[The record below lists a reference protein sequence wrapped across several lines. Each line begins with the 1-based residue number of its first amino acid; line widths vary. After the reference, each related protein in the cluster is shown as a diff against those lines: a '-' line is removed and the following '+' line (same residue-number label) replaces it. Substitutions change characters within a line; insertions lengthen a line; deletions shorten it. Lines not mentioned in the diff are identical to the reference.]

1 MVRDSWLDRV
11 FHRRLSQ
18 PVSQLAIRVGASPNQ
33 VTLASLAVGLAGAW
47 TLAGGGA
54 RRGVIGL
61 GLYLAAVVLD
71 HADGE
76 VARLTGTMSR
86 VGHWLDIAAD
96 TAVHAT
102 LVLAMGVAAGR
113 LGEGSGPWL
122 GALAAAGVI
131 ASAAAAS
138 LWPLDPAAGPRT
150 GLARALDGMGNRH
163 GFYALLLAFVVAS
176 AWAPG
181 LLPALLV
188 VVAIGSH
195 VYWAGRVLVGAVARG
210 HAGVRGAALAV
221 AVLLASLAH
230 AEDKAPKLPE
240 PLTKD
245 AIRELVARLSDT
257 EVRQLLIAQL
267 DRAAKPAPAAG
278 GGDMMGMVQGV
289 AGGSAMVRARGGELV
304 RGLGALPAA
313 LAEVRATFLEGRGP
327 GHLGLVLLG
336 FVVTLGVGTLVERL
350 ARRTLGRPAAA
361 LIPAPTGRLATE
373 VTRFVMS
380 LAIELLALI
389 VFAAGVVAT
398 FLVVHQGHVP
408 SRQLVLTLLAAVV
421 LVRVVAV
428 ISRAL
433 LAPADP
439 SARLLPFDDLA
450 ARRLHGGVVRLAVV
464 YAFGGGILGFLSGL
478 GLPAATRD
486 VLGVLLTLVFLAL
499 ALDLVWRVR
508 ADVARL
514 IRGPAPGP
522 LRRLIADG
530 WPVLA
535 SAYLLAVV
543 ATRIWEVLTG
553 TAGASRAP
561 ILSVVLLLALPL
573 ADMFLCRLLGAL
585 LFQRAGADG
594 STRAT
599 FEPVVRRAVHVV
611 VSVVGLLLLADL
623 WQVDLLNLAERGLGG
638 RISGALFGVAISLLL
653 AWIAWEAARTA
664 IDHRLSREGG
674 PGAGER
680 GEEGGGAPASRLR
693 TLLPLLRGTVLV
705 TIVLMGALS
714 VLSALGVNI
723 VPLLAGAGV
732 FGLAIGFGSQTLVR
746 DVVSGA
752 FFLIDDAFR
761 LGEYIEAGD
770 VKGTVER
777 ITIRSLQVRHHRG
790 ALNIVPYGEIKRL
803 RNTSRDWMIMT
814 LEFRL
819 TYDTDL
825 IRVKKIIRRI
835 GEELAADPEL
845 GPELLQP
852 LKSQGVMAT
861 EDSAL
866 LVRAKFMARPGAAPY
881 VIRREA
887 YQRILKAFAAE
898 GVHFAHRQVTV
909 FTAGEEGTSPPAA
922 PGRAAAAAALATE
935 SPAAKPAT

>member
-1 MVRDSWLDRV
+1 MRVR
-11 FHRRLSQ
+11 
-18 PVSQLAIRVGASPNQ
+18 
-33 VTLASLAVGLAGAW
+33 
-47 TLAGGGA
+47 
-54 RRGVIGL
+54 
-61 GLYLAAVVLD
+61 
-71 HADGE
+71 
-76 VARLTGTMSR
+76 
-86 VGHWLDIAAD
+86 
-96 TAVHAT
+96 TAT
-102 LVLAMGVAAGR
+102 
-113 LGEGSGPWL
+113 
-122 GALAAAGVI
+122 
-131 ASAAAAS
+131 
-138 LWPLDPAAGPRT
+138 
-150 GLARALDGMGNRH
+150 
-163 GFYALLLAFVVAS
+163 
-176 AWAPG
+176 
-181 LLPALLV
+181 
-188 VVAIGSH
+188 
-195 VYWAGRVLVGAVARG
+195 
-210 HAGVRGAALAV
+210 GVRIAALAV
-221 AVLLASLAH
+221 AVLLTSLAH
-230 AEDKAPKLPE
+230 AQDKTPKLPE

-245 AIRELVARLSDT
+245 AIRELVARLSDH

-267 DRAAKPAPAAG
+267 DRAAVATPAAG
-278 GGDMMGMVQGV
+278 GRDMMGMVQDV
-289 AGGSAMVRARGGELV
+289 AGRSDMVHARGRELL
-304 RGLGALPAA
+304 RGLVTLPVG
-313 LAEVRATFLEGRGP
+313 LAEARASFLEGRGP
-327 GHLGLVLLG
+327 GHLLLVLLA
-336 FVVTLGVGTLVERL
+336 FLTTLAVGAGVEQIF
-350 ARRTLGRPAAA
+350 RRTAGRSAAA
-361 LIPAPTGRLATE
+361 LIPPPTGRLTTE
-373 VTRFVMS
+373 VTRFVIR
-380 LAIELLALI
+380 LVNELLALV

-398 FLVVHQGHVP
+398 YLVVQQGHVH
-408 SRQLVLTLLAAVV
+408 SRRLVLALLAAVL

-428 ISRAL
+428 LSRAL
-433 LAPADP
+433 LAPTDP
-439 SARLLPFDDLA
+439 AARLLPFHDRA
-450 ARRLHGGVVRLAVV
+450 ARLLHGGVVRLAAV
-464 YAFGGGILGFLSGL
+464 YGFGFGTLRLLGGL
-478 GLPAATRD
+478 GLPPASGDAVSV
-486 VLGVLLTLVFLAL
+486 VLSLVFLGL
-499 ALDLVWRVR
+499 ALDVVWRVR
-508 ADVARL
+508 VDVARL

-535 SAYLLAVV
+535 TAYLVILLV
-543 ATRIWEVLTG
+543 TRVWEILTG
-553 TAGASRAP
+553 ASGTSRAP
-561 ILSVVLLLALPL
+561 ILSVVLVLALPL

-585 LFQRAGADG
+585 LFNRAGAGGDG
-594 STRAT
+594 GTTRAT

-611 VSVVGLLLLADL
+611 VVVMGLLVLADL
-623 WQVDLLNLAERGLGG
+623 WQVDLLHLAERGMGG
-638 RISGALFGVAISLLL
+638 RVSGALFGVAISLLL

-664 IDHRLSREGG
+664 IDHRLAQEAG

-723 VPLLAGAGV
+723 IPLLAGAGV

-770 VKGTVER
+770 TKGTVER
-777 ITIRSLQVRHHRG
+777 ITIRSLHVRHHRG

-845 GPELLQP
+845 GPEMLQP

-866 LVRAKFMARPGAAPY
+866 LIRAKFMARPGSAPY

-898 GVHFAHRQVTV
+898 GIHFAHRQVTV
-909 FTAGEEGTSPPAA
+909 FAAGEEGAPPHPT
-922 PGRAAAAAALATE
+922 PGRAAAAAAIASE
-935 SPAAKPAT
+935 PPAAKPAT